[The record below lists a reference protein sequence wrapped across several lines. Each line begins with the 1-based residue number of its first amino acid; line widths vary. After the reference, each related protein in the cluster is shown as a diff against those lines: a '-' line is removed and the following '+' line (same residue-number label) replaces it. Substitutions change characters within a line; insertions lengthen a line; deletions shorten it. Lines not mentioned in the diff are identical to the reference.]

1 MRIGLS
7 IIGDGMSENTYE
19 LNITEWIHTQ
29 YSTMPQYNITCVG
42 IPKFECHVETND
54 IDILNEINQL
64 LLDYAEKK
72 RKERLDE
79 LERSDVDD

>member
-1 MRIGLS
+1 
-7 IIGDGMSENTYE
+7 MSENIYE
-19 LNITEWIHTQ
+19 LNITEWIHGQ
-29 YSTMPQYNITCVG
+29 YSTMSQYHVTCVG

-54 IDILNEINQL
+54 IDMLNEINQL

-79 LERSDVDD
+79 LE

>member
-1 MRIGLS
+1 
-7 IIGDGMSENTYE
+7 MSENIYE

-29 YSTMPQYNITCVG
+29 YSTMSQCHVSCVG

-54 IDILNEINQL
+54 IGLLNEINQL

-72 RKERLDE
+72 RKERFDE
-79 LERSDVDD
+79 LE